1 MEKLYGENIPQI
13 YEFATD
19 ADPIFCTG
27 HGSGHINDTYLVVD
41 KTARSYILQKINKK
55 IFRATHELMTNIK
68 AVTEYLTGRAKES
81 REALCLIPT
90 KSGADWLVDEDGEYW
105 RMYTFIS
112 DTICLQKVEDPA
124 DFKESG
130 VAFGNFQR
138 ALADFPAHTLH
149 ETIPRFHDTP
159 NRFTNLKNAIAADP
173 VGRVKHVQREIEFAL
188 SQEAYGGT
196 LMKLYEAGEIPLRV
210 THNDTK
216 LNNVLFDRMTR
227 RALCVIDLDTVMPGL
242 AVNDFGCAVRFGAST
257 AAEDEIDL
265 SKVGFSLP
273 LMEVYAQGFLQ
284 ACGDSLTQ
292 NELLHLRDGAKMMT
306 LEDGI
311 RFLTDYIEG
320 DVYYRIHREHHNIDR
335 CRTQFKLVA
344 EMDMK
349 WNQMQEIILRAGGI
363 K

>member
-1 MEKLYGENIPQI
+1 MIPQI
-13 YEFATD
+13 HAFQID
-19 ADPIFCTG
+19 AAPVFYKR
-27 HGSGHINDTYLVVD
+27 HGNGHINDTYLIVD
-41 KTARSYILQKINKK
+41 ESARQYILQKINKK

-68 AVTEYLTGRAKES
+68 AVTEYLTARATQS
-81 REALCLIPT
+81 REALQLIPT
-90 KSGADWLVDEDGEYW
+90 KTGADWLVDESGEYW
-105 RMYTFIS
+105 RLYAFIS
-112 DTICLQKVEDPA
+112 DSICLQRVESIA

-159 NRFTNLKNAIAADP
+159 NRFANFKAAVKADP
-173 VGRVKHVQREIEFAL
+173 LGRVKLVQREIDFAL
-188 SQEAYGGT
+188 SQEAYGST
-196 LMKLYEAGEIPLRV
+196 LMQLYEAGDLPLRV

-227 RALCVIDLDTVMPGL
+227 KALCIIDLDTVMPGL

-257 AAEDEIDL
+257 AAEDETDL
-265 SKVGFSLP
+265 SKVSFALP
-273 LMEVYAQGFLQ
+273 LMEAYAEGFLQ
-284 ACGDSLTQ
+284 ACGTSLTQ
-292 NELLHLRDGAKMMT
+292 NERLHLRDGAKMMT

-320 DVYYRIHREHHNIDR
+320 DTYYKIHRENHNIDR

-344 EMDMK
+344 EMDAK
-349 WNQMQEIILRAGGI
+349 WAQMQDIIQRVV
-363 K
+363 KQHSCD